1 MARKKKEPVVET
13 VEVEAPEEV
22 VEEVADAPVTEP
34 VEAEPAMGETHD
46 KIPDVVFS
54 NINLINVLDM
64 KSLLN
69 AGLNENTIIRCIDTN
84 DMYAP
89 TKVGSVCK
97 IMTQLDADGDIVKLA
112 TT

>member
-22 VEEVADAPVTEP
+22 VEEVADAPE
-34 VEAEPAMGETHD
+34 EAMGETHD